1 MPVTYLGNVDLP
13 DEYQDA
19 RFFASQTY
27 APAPSDR
34 GGYLFQ
40 PALSTAEHA
49 VWFNAYRKDVHVA
62 FRGTVPTNTKDLTSD
77 AMLMMHA
84 EGSNARFTDA
94 VSTLQSLARKYSGTS
109 LSIRVHSLGGQ
120 LATHVL
126 HHASDA
132 TAVRISKVTTFNKAS
147 TPLPTGFHFKEAR
160 VSKQTNIKHQRR
172 VTWCR
177 RRRSPTTRTP
187 SC

>member
-77 AMLMMHA
+77 AMLMMRA

-94 VSTLQSLARKYSGTS
+94 VSTLESLACKYSGTS
-109 LSIRVHSLGGQ
+109 LSISGHSLGGQ

-160 VSKQTNIKHQRR
+160 VSKQKNNKHQRR